1 MKFQQCFITSKCVTQ
16 SCNYSSW
23 GKRSFA
29 LVMEEIQFIA
39 ERMVGRTME
48 KIEVTENGEPMFVLL
63 HEVLSFE
70 YFTRLFF
77 LCPANRTFLPS
88 RGFL

>member
-1 MKFQQCFITSKCVTQ
+1 MCK
-16 SCNYSSW
+16 YSSW

-29 LVMEEIQFIA
+29 VVMEEIQLIA

-48 KIEVTENGEPMFVLL
+48 KIEVTENAEPLSVFLY
-63 HEVLSFE
+63 EVLSFE
-70 YFTRLFF
+70 YFTCLFF
-77 LCPANRTFLPS
+77 LCAVNRTFLPS